1 MTRNKQIRAVLLA
14 ALMVFS
20 VFAGSIAFTGSAAA
34 AVSNVSVTES
44 TVEAGPSAS
53 VSVTLTD
60 DGSGTDDYTVWLDDG
75 DGVFESGEV
84 NATFTSTSDS
94 LVIGDVAAGD
104 YNVSAYEGAPSTGTT
119 AESNASLTVTSAAAP
134 DFESAVHF
142 TDGTPQVE
150 VSFDEDVATVNEL
163 NVTAGDSNLTQSY
176 TTTDGQVLAVLSN
189 VETDDLE
196 VTYNVTDASGN
207 NVEATEDVTFAPVYV
222 ANNSNNTAYKGSKV
236 AVDAGSLGID
246 VEVEGADE
254 DNNYQFAGSTGDNSQ
269 IFVFDTEGRTLDTY
283 EFTIGGA
290 QDAEVEVR
298 DLGLEVAVDDTNITT
313 DDDFEGTVSAN
324 AGSRSI
330 DVVALDSDGDEV
342 DDATDSF
349 DLNGQGEADFNVG
362 ALDAGDYTVE
372 VTDTFS
378 GVTVESDTV
387 TVEKAADS
395 SSDFSSSVITEQ
407 VGDIAEITVTMQ
419 GTDEAEVMI
428 GGDNVGYTA
437 NVTVE
442 DGNDDGEVV
451 LLFNTYDVDS
461 MSNTFDVD
469 DSDDDVTVDDIDT
482 GVTQTLDAGDYDLEV
497 ATGGDADNVGTLV
510 LEERSTDSQAVWTA
524 PTGDDADLTEASD
537 VYDAIENS
545 NLTQTDSVANGDV
558 VVHQVVATG
567 LEGAYEMDSLDTETN
582 LTIEQTNPGPNREAK
597 VLNDSAATVIA
608 DGENDTY
615 FFVYDLD
622 NVDATRTEFYDE
634 GASTKYDVE
643 DDDAFNATFTV
654 LEGNLSDVEDG
665 EEVSAEY
672 EVVAPE
678 LSLDADPINVTA
690 SADQSVSGS
699 ATVAPGTELTIRV
712 KSTGDTQPRFLK
724 TGSAYV
730 QADGSYSTAFD
741 FSEQKS
747 GDEFTVTVSVDA
759 GSADDVSADGNVG
772 DVQTE
777 TTTEETTTEETTTEE
792 TTTEETTTEET
803 TTEETTTEETE
814 EPAETTTESSTPGFG
829 IAVALVALVAA
840 ALLAVRRD

>member
-1 MTRNKQIRAVLLA
+1 
-14 ALMVFS
+14 MVFS

-34 AVSNVSVTES
+34 DAEGVTLAS
-44 TVEAGPSAS
+44 SSVEAGPDAS
-53 VSVTLTD
+53 VGVNSVDETDGTADDYYVWVDVDD
-60 DGSGTDDYTVWLDDG
+60 DGEYDTTEPLVSSGDP
-75 DGVFESGEV
+75 SS
-84 NATFTSTSDS
+84 FTSDLDLSDVS
-94 LVIGDVAAGD
+94 AGT
-104 YNVSAYEGAPSTGTT
+104 YNVSALNSSTSLSGG
-119 AESNASLTVTSAAAP
+119 ESADVNVSDALTVTSAAAP

-142 TDGTPQVE
+142 TDGDAKVE
-150 VSFDEDVATVNEL
+150 VAFDENVATVNEL
-163 NVTAGDSNLTQSY
+163 NVTTGDSNLTTSL
-176 TTTDGQVLAVLSN
+176 TGNDGADGQIIANLAN

-207 NVEATEDVTFAPVYV
+207 TATGTEDVTFAPVYV
-222 ANNSNNTAYKGSKV
+222 ANESNNTAYKGSKV
-236 AVDAGSLGID
+236 AVDAGSLGVD
-246 VEVEGADE
+246 VDVEGADE
-254 DNNYQFAGSTGDNSQ
+254 DNSYQFSGSTGDNSQ
-269 IFVFDTEGRTLDTY
+269 IFVFDTSSKELDTY
-283 EFTIGGA
+283 NFAIGGA
-290 QDAEVEVR
+290 NNASVEVR

-324 AGSRSI
+324 AGGRSI
-330 DVVALDSDGDEV
+330 EVVALDSDGDEV

-395 SSDFSSSVITEQ
+395 SSDFATNVVTEQ

-428 GGDNVGYTA
+428 GGDDFGYTATA
-437 NVTVE
+437 NVTDE
-442 DGNDDGEVV
+442 DDDGEVT
-451 LLFNTYDVDS
+451 LLFNTYDVNSGDTLVADGDDEVDS
-461 MSNTFDVD
+461 YN
-469 DSDDDVTVDDIDT
+469 IDT
-482 GVTQTLDAGDYDLEV
+482 EVSTVLDAGDYDLEV
-497 ATGGDADNVGTLV
+497 STGGDADNVGTLV

-524 PTGDDADLTEASD
+524 PTGDADDLSEASD

-567 LEGAYEMDSLDTETN
+567 LEGAYEAEMLADETN

-634 GASTKYDVE
+634 DASTKYDVE

-654 LEGNLSDVEDG
+654 LEGDLTDVEDG

-730 QADGSYSTAFD
+730 QADGSYSSAFD

-747 GDEFTVTVSVDA
+747 GDEFTVTVSVDS
-759 GSADDVSADGNVG
+759 GTADDVSADGNVG

-792 TTTEETTTEET
+792 TTTETTTEET